1 MRRSP
6 PEGKDGEDYVF
17 VIRSLDAGGA
27 ERQLIL
33 LACALAGNGHG
44 VRVITFYSGG
54 AFEKEAAACGVELLS
69 MNKKGRWDLLG
80 FMFRLVKT
88 VRDSRGRAAVGFLEG
103 ANILLIAS
111 KFLLPGKIIVN
122 RLAATYMDLDRY
134 DWLSSW
140 SFRAEIRLARF
151 ADLVITNSVAGK
163 TRAEQ
168 SGVAAGKVFV
178 VPNAIDSNVFKADK
192 TGGAALRK
200 EWGVGRGGYVIG
212 LVGRIDPMKDHPTF
226 IRAAELVLER
236 RSDVVFICVGSG
248 SDKDYDARVRA
259 LARDLVNTGRM
270 LFLGFRTDL
279 PAIYTAMDVNV
290 LSSYGEGSPNSV
302 IESMSCQTTCV
313 VTDVGDARL
322 LVGDTGEVVP
332 VRDCARL
339 AQGILRQLDKLA
351 GQPDLGTRAR
361 EKILADYSVQKTVA
375 SLQSALQS
383 ALAL

>member
-6 PEGKDGEDYVF
+6 PEGNDGEDYVF

-54 AFEKEAAACGVELLS
+54 VFEKEAAACGVELLS

-88 VRDSRGRAAVGFLEG
+88 IRDSRGRAAVGFLEG
-103 ANILLIAS
+103 ANILLTAS
-111 KFLLPGKIIVN
+111 KLLLPGKIIVN

-140 SFRAEIRLARF
+140 SFRTEIRLARF

-168 SGVAAGKVFV
+168 SGVEAGKVFV

-200 EWGVGRGGYVIG
+200 EWGVGRGSNVIG

-248 SDKDYDARVRA
+248 SDKD
-259 LARDLVNTGRM
+259 
-270 LFLGFRTDL
+270 
-279 PAIYTAMDVNV
+279 
-290 LSSYGEGSPNSV
+290 
-302 IESMSCQTTCV
+302 
-313 VTDVGDARL
+313 
-322 LVGDTGEVVP
+322 
-332 VRDCARL
+332 
-339 AQGILRQLDKLA
+339 
-351 GQPDLGTRAR
+351 
-361 EKILADYSVQKTVA
+361 
-375 SLQSALQS
+375 
-383 ALAL
+383 